1 MQPEADEE
9 LKRYP
14 MLHIYFVGERRAAY
28 YMWNIALPN
37 FLLSLLVFTS
47 FAIPKEDLA
56 DRLSVTLT
64 LVLTSVAFKY
74 MVSQEC

>member
-1 MQPEADEE
+1 MQAVADED
-9 LKRYP
+9 LKKYP
-14 MLHIYFVGERRAAY
+14 LLHVYFVGERRAAY

-37 FLLSLLVFTS
+37 FLLSMLVFTS
-47 FAIPKEDLA
+47 FAIPRQDLA

-74 MVSQEC
+74 MVAQDS